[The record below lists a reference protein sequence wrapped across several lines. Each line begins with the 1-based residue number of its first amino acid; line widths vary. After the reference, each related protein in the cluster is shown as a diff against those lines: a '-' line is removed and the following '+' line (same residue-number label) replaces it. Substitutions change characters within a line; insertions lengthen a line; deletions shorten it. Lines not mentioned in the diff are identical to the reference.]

1 MTILVTGAAGFI
13 GHAVSHALLDRG
25 ESVVGIDNLNDYY
38 DVRLKQDRLATLT
51 SRSGFAFE
59 RLDIAD
65 AQPVTDIVQ
74 SSGADRVVHLAAQAG
89 VRYSLQNPMAY
100 ERSNLAGHLAVLEA
114 CRAANVAHLV
124 YASSSSVYGDRPLDG
139 QGFREDDPT
148 VTPVSLYA
156 ATKRACE
163 LMSQSYTMFGFP
175 QTGLRFFTVYGP
187 WGRPDMAY
195 FFFTQKMLAGEPID
209 VFGEGKLARDFTYID
224 DIIAGILGAL
234 DHPPERHGH
243 RILNIGNCHPETVL
257 AMIEALES
265 ALGVTA
271 TKVMKPKPPG
281 DVTATFADV
290 SRLATLTGYAPQVA
304 IGDGMARF
312 VAWFRD
318 YYRIR

>member
-1 MTILVTGAAGFI
+1 MAILLTGAAGFI

-38 DVRLKQDRLATLT
+38 DIQLKQDRLATLT
-51 SRSGFAFE
+51 GRSGFAFE
-59 RLDIAD
+59 RIDIAD
-65 AQPVTDIVQ
+65 ADRVAAIVR

-89 VRYSLQNPMAY
+89 VRYSLVNPFAY

-114 CRAANVAHLV
+114 CRAADVAHLV

-195 FFFTQKMLAGEPID
+195 FFFTQKMLAGEPIE

-224 DIIAGILGAL
+224 DIVAGILGAL
-234 DHPPERHGH
+234 DHPPPRHGH
-243 RILNIGNCHPETVL
+243 RVLNIGNSQPETVL
-257 AMIEALES
+257 AMIRALEN

-271 TKVMKPKPPG
+271 KMVMQPKPPG
-281 DVTATFADV
+281 DVSATFADV
-290 SRLATLTGYAPQVA
+290 SQLTALTGYRPQVS
-304 IGDGMARF
+304 INEGMGRF
-312 VAWFRD
+312 ADWFRD
-318 YYRIR
+318 YYRIG